1 MNHGAC
7 NLDPNQSAFPW
18 LPGHRRTVPG
28 RYNGDERRPFLA
40 GQRYQ
45 PSSRCLS
52 PGKQMLG
59 ADLVPSRHLGNN
71 RSREIGLRDDP
82 ALLFLGPTAPAPNA
96 SPDFYTATRP
106 RTVKYIVDHIC
117 EPISPNRSTSADLSK
132 SPQGAVKRPLTHKKK
147 VCLNNFGLSNSR
159 GSIEINYNP
168 DDDGSS
174 SLIEGRNIHDGL
186 WEKVQV
192 NVIKGD
198 DYLTE
203 REISS
208 VDLLKVDVEGAEHL
222 VFDGFSESFASSS
235 ISAVQFEFGMVNIY
249 SKFLLRD
256 FWELF
261 SKHGFVIGPLMPRGV
276 EFKEYNTRDEDFE
289 GTPNFFAV
297 HKTRTAMID
306 AVRLR

>member
-45 PSSRCLS
+45 PSSCCLS

-117 EPISPNRSTSADLSK
+117 EPISPNRSTSTDLSK
-132 SPQGAVKRPLTHKKK
+132 SPQGAVKRPLT
-147 VCLNNFGLSNSR
+147 VVAEVGVINIGFDAGDNLSNLVIVPHLPATNEAI
-159 GSIEINYNP
+159 SIEWHEAGTRATCDIG
-168 DDDGSS
+168 DVGRRL
-174 SLIEGRNIHDGL
+174 SLRVHIIVAG
-186 WEKVQV
+186 
-192 NVIKGD
+192 
-198 DYLTE
+198 
-203 REISS
+203 
-208 VDLLKVDVEGAEHL
+208 
-222 VFDGFSESFASSS
+222 
-235 ISAVQFEFGMVNIY
+235 
-249 SKFLLRD
+249 
-256 FWELF
+256 
-261 SKHGFVIGPLMPRGV
+261 
-276 EFKEYNTRDEDFE
+276 EFKP
-289 GTPNFFAV
+289 GV
-297 HKTRTAMID
+297 D
-306 AVRLR
+306 APVKARPRKQAGGHRS

>member
-45 PSSRCLS
+45 PSSCCLS

-132 SPQGAVKRPLTHKKK
+132 SPQGAVKRPLTFD
-147 VCLNNFGLSNSR
+147 LPAQAIFSALSRALAPS
-159 GSIEINYNP
+159 G
-168 DDDGSS
+168 
-174 SLIEGRNIHDGL
+174 
-186 WEKVQV
+186 
-192 NVIKGD
+192 
-198 DYLTE
+198 
-203 REISS
+203 
-208 VDLLKVDVEGAEHL
+208 EHPK
-222 VFDGFSESFASSS
+222 S
-235 ISAVQFEFGMVNIY
+235 
-249 SKFLLRD
+249 
-256 FWELF
+256 
-261 SKHGFVIGPLMPRGV
+261 
-276 EFKEYNTRDEDFE
+276 
-289 GTPNFFAV
+289 
-297 HKTRTAMID
+297 
-306 AVRLR
+306 

>member
-45 PSSRCLS
+45 PSSCCLS

-71 RSREIGLRDDP
+71 RSRGIGIRDDP
-82 ALLFLGPTAPAPNA
+82 ALLFLGPPARAPNA

-132 SPQGAVKRPLTHKKK
+132 SPQGAVKRPLT
-147 VCLNNFGLSNSR
+147 
-159 GSIEINYNP
+159 
-168 DDDGSS
+168 
-174 SLIEGRNIHDGL
+174 
-186 WEKVQV
+186 
-192 NVIKGD
+192 
-198 DYLTE
+198 
-203 REISS
+203 
-208 VDLLKVDVEGAEHL
+208 
-222 VFDGFSESFASSS
+222 
-235 ISAVQFEFGMVNIY
+235 
-249 SKFLLRD
+249 LLR
-256 FWELF
+256 
-261 SKHGFVIGPLMPRGV
+261 IGCAASLGI
-276 EFKEYNTRDEDFE
+276 
-289 GTPNFFAV
+289 FFNRSNERA
-297 HKTRTAMID
+297 RSC
-306 AVRLR
+306 VRAIG